1 MLKNRE
7 SLSAN
12 MKTTFAG
19 MAQIDS
25 ELRDAEKA
33 LATVTSAVGPVREQ
47 LAATASELAA
57 AERELDKLSDT
68 ESEIDSLQQSINRW
82 IADAKGFVAASAV
95 TGIVDK
101 RKNTFIE
108 AFRKY
113 LVALGHSEV
122 NQQNAHLVTL
132 DEQYIPFMNNK
143 RLRALGSASD

>member
-1 MLKNRE
+1 
-7 SLSAN
+7 
-12 MKTTFAG
+12 
-19 MAQIDS
+19 
-25 ELRDAEKA
+25 
-33 LATVTSAVGPVREQ
+33 
-47 LAATASELAA
+47 
-57 AERELDKLSDT
+57 
-68 ESEIDSLQQSINRW
+68 
-82 IADAKGFVAASAV
+82 V